1 MHTNLKKETLANA
14 NQLTEKEKYAQ
25 ELVAYALGKRPDCPK
40 KPKSPPENKIATI
53 LQEADKALLVG
64 KHIIAHN
71 CIQLAI
77 AELMEKEKEPK

>member
-1 MHTNLKKETLANA
+1 MHTNLKKEILANA
-14 NQLTEKEKYAQ
+14 EKHNKAQ
-25 ELVAYALGKRPDCPK
+25 EKTDILA
-40 KPKSPPENKIATI
+40 I

-77 AELMEKEKEPK
+77 AELTEKEKEPK